1 VTLFVALL
9 FFLFTEYVRGREFD
23 HQCLWVVRNTI
34 TSPDKIDK
42 MLDFALENNFNH
54 LMIQV
59 RGRGEAFYN
68 SEFVP
73 RSSVLFNDLFDP
85 LEYVLKKAH
94 QNNIQIHAWVNMYIL
109 WSSVEPPE
117 AENHLYYIHPDWID
131 QKGNNEGKFNQNKN
145 TLETSNDGEGYYL
158 APNHQAV
165 APYLLNVLRE
175 IVEKYEIDGLH
186 LDYIRY
192 KDYEFG
198 GNAFALNNYQKQTE
212 DNAPIFL
219 SAESTVEEKGKHSAS
234 RSLKWNNYRRNAVTE
249 LVKKAK
255 EMAMTIR
262 PNCILSAA
270 VKPNL
275 YIARDRFF
283 QEWDVWLASGYL
295 DWVIPMNYTPSF
307 RNFAANIDLIYENFP
322 PKYRERIIMG
332 ISTYNQSSSE
342 AVNKINYSKLKQFPG
357 VSIFS
362 YNVLEE
368 NPDYYVPIRKAL
380 VK

>member
-1 VTLFVALL
+1 
-9 FFLFTEYVRGREFD
+9 
-23 HQCLWVVRNTI
+23 
-34 TSPDKIDK
+34 
-42 MLDFALENNFNH
+42 M
-54 LMIQV
+54 
-59 RGRGEAFYN
+59 
-68 SEFVP
+68 
-73 RSSVLFNDLFDP
+73 
-85 LEYVLKKAH
+85 
-94 QNNIQIHAWVNMYIL
+94 
-109 WSSVEPPE
+109 
-117 AENHLYYIHPDWID
+117 
-131 QKGNNEGKFNQNKN
+131 
-145 TLETSNDGEGYYL
+145 
-158 APNHQAV
+158 

-175 IVEKYEIDGLH
+175 IVEKYEVDGLH

-262 PNCILSAA
+262 PDCILSAA

-368 NPDYYVPIRKAL
+368 NPDYCVPIKQAL